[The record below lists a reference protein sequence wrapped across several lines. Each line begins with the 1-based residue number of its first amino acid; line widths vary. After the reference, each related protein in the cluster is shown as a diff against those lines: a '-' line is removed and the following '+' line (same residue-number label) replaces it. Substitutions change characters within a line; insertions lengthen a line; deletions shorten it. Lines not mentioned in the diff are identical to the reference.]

1 MLFRSYMAYFDYSS
15 LNDEG
20 EPRIVILEYD
30 GLKYGV
36 SETVADDFGD
46 FILELVQEELE
57 S

>member
-1 MLFRSYMAYFDYSS
+1 MAYFDYSS
-15 LNDEG
+15 LNNEG

-30 GLKYGV
+30 GLKYGI

>member
-1 MLFRSYMAYFDYSS
+1 MAYFDYSS
-15 LNDEG
+15 LNNEG

-30 GLKYGV
+30 GLKYGI
-36 SETVADDFGD
+36 SEIVADDFGD